1 MTNTLL
7 RLEPGP
13 EAADCPECGAPGVGG
28 QAGCQ
33 ALYDQLA
40 LLAYTNLPTTA
51 LTTLAFD
58 TYCMQHIEPY
68 CHSAKSY
75 AAHLTRLCCAIERG
89 GDPDVYVAIQR
100 WLNGS
105 IALDRPA
112 VLAQRGDITIAS
124 LLPATTPAEL
134 ARLIR
139 QWSDSVWAAYAGQH
153 ELARH
158 WIDRALGEGHA
169 PHHSRTRR

>member
-7 RLEPGP
+7 TLETGP

-33 ALYDQLA
+33 ALHDQLG
-40 LLAYTNLPTTA
+40 LLAYANLPIAA
-51 LTTLAFD
+51 LNTLAFD
-58 TYCMQHIEPY
+58 AYCMQHIEPY

-75 AAHLTRLCCAIERG
+75 AAHLTRLCCAMERG
-89 GDPDVYVAIQR
+89 GDPIVYAAIQR
-100 WLNGS
+100 WLNGA

-112 VLAQRGDITIAS
+112 VLALRGDITIAS
-124 LLPATTPAEL
+124 LLRASTPEGL
-134 ARLIR
+134 ARMMR
-139 QWSDSVWAAYAGQH
+139 EWAANVWAAYAVQH

-158 WIDRALGEGHA
+158 WIERALGAGQT
-169 PHHSRTRR
+169 PQRSRTSR